1 MSTKTTFKRIA
12 LVAVASMGFGLLSAA
27 PSSAAITA
35 GTTFV
40 HAGTGATTAANFAS
54 SVSVPVGTPATIN
67 LTMGATG
74 DANTDTVRMTSALT
88 TAPATTNGV
97 ATNAITTATFTT
109 VGTPVNS
116 AITAG
121 ASTNIVIATAAA
133 AGAFSTVQTLSYTPT
148 VPGIYVITTT
158 ALSTGG
164 GTVLTN
170 GSLTHVLTINAGFS
184 ADPIRANRAFPIQG
198 SNITSGWAATAGGQ
212 ATVRI
217 TGMAAT
223 TQYFVTTDTGAII
236 SGIGSDPGT
245 RTGTVTNTNG
255 TNLSGGFNFTTG
267 AATASDHMDVRV
279 TDLGAATTTVT
290 VRSFNASTGAAS
302 TFAAATVT
310 WGVAAVA
317 SAQYS
322 LLTLNAGAGTT
333 ATGAAADTT
342 ATVVANTSGTKQ
354 FTIQVAV
361 KNQYDVDFTAATLSA
376 SITGPGSLG
385 IAQGTASSAALSG
398 RSVSSA
404 IASNLGHVTVFGD
417 GTSGKATITISAGT
431 VVLGTKEVTFVGAPA
446 TATVSQVLF
455 VAKAGTRLGRI
466 PTTSRVV
473 TTAGGI
479 TTHAAMRATVLD
491 AGGNPVV
498 AGSTVRIVSSDETV
512 IVPGTCAE
520 YTVTGSTT
528 ANVAAPGV
536 FECSVSG
543 ANGAV
548 SGKTATITF
557 EVRNAT
563 TGLWSLSA
571 TPITFAIGGDIASV
585 ALATDKA
592 TYAPG
597 EAMTMTATAKD
608 SAGNAPFDGQNPYV
622 SISANMTVVGAPAT
636 TAIIVN
642 GVHTTNTSTGTK
654 TMFAPSSVGNL
665 VVSGLTTNATTGTA
679 YSVALK
685 IANEELDSALAAAA
699 DAAAEAT
706 DAANAATDAANAAAE
721 AADAATAAAQ
731 DAADAVAALST
742 SVTAMVDTLRKQITS
757 LTNLV
762 IKIQRKVRA

>member
-1 MSTKTTFKRIA
+1 MSTKTLRKRIA
-12 LVAVASMGFGLLSAA
+12 LVAVSALGFAIVPSVSANAATVGTTTMTTPTASVLVGSVA
-27 PSSAAITA
+27 SSTFSVTTVGATASDVITYSYAITSKPSDSA
-35 GTTFV
+35 L
-40 HAGTGATTAANFAS
+40 AKTGATTTTSA
-54 SVSVPVGTPATIN
+54 TPASGIAKLVAGTE
-67 LTMGATG
+67 TT
-74 DANTDTVRMTSALT
+74 DAKYARTLGTDTLIDTIQSTPTELGSVRGTIALT
-88 TAPATTNGV
+88 PDK
-97 ATNAITTATFTT
+97 
-109 VGTPVNS
+109 S
-116 AITAG
+116 
-121 ASTNIVIATAAA
+121 
-133 AGAFSTVQTLSYTPT
+133 
-148 VPGIYVITTT
+148 GIYVITVTSTVSVGSSSTST
-158 ALSTGG
+158 ATF
-164 GTVLTN
+164 TVY
-170 GSLTHVLTINAGFS
+170 AGYS
-184 ADPIRANRAFPIQG
+184 ADSLRVNKAFPTQG
-198 SNITSGWAATAGGQ
+198 SNITTGWTATAGGQ
-212 ATVRI
+212 ATIRF
-217 TGMAAT
+217 TNFAAST
-223 TQYFVTTDTGAII
+223 RYYVTTD
-236 SGIGSDPGT
+236 SGSIVAATERDNASDYIDA
-245 RTGTVTNTNG
+245 REFTNG
-255 TNLSGGFNFTTG
+255 TNFAGGFNF
-267 AATASDHMDVRV
+267 ATDGSATVSEAYDVTI

-290 VRSFNASTGAAS
+290 VKTFNAATGAAT

-310 WGVAAVA
+310 WGVAAAA

-333 ATGAAADTT
+333 ATGSAADTT
-342 ATVVANTSGTKQ
+342 ATVVANTAGTKQ
-354 FTIQVAV
+354 FTIQVAA
-361 KNQYDVDFTAATLSA
+361 KNQYDVDFTVATLSA

-446 TATVSQVLF
+446 TVTVSQVLF
-455 VAKAGTRLGRI
+455 VAEAGTRLGRI

-520 YTVTGSTT
+520 YTVTGSTAAT
-528 ANVAAPGV
+528 VAAPGV

-543 ANGAV
+543 AIGAV

-557 EVRNAT
+557 EVRSAT

-665 VVSGLTTNATTGTA
+665 VVSGLTTNASTGTA

-742 SVTAMVDTLRKQITS
+742 SVTAMVDSLRKQITS